1 MSVPR
6 DRYRA
11 DRTGM
16 VSVGRALSNV
26 ISPPVIFAVLGFFLA
41 FYSAPFAAAVGWGVL
56 YGVVVSLIPILV
68 VFYLL
73 YTGRI
78 GELHMSHTQ
87 ERHLPYIVAILC
99 AAAAYLLLRFLNGP
113 ELLRCLSLFNVIEL
127 VALGLINI
135 YWLISL
141 HATGITAAW
150 LISWLVF
157 GWVAAVA
164 VLPFVIIVCSVR
176 LYLKRH
182 TPAQVAAG
190 VGLGIA
196 SVLALVPFGCFV

>member
-1 MSVPR
+1 MTVPR

-16 VSVGRALSNV
+16 VSVARALSNV

-56 YGVVVSLIPILV
+56 YGVLVSLVPILV

-87 ERHLPYIVAILC
+87 ERHLPYVVAILC
-99 AAAAYLLLRFLNGP
+99 AVAAYLLLTFSNGP
-113 ELLRCLSLFNVIEL
+113 TLLRCLSAFNAIEL
-127 VALGLINI
+127 IALGVINL

-141 HATGITAAW
+141 HATGATAAW

-157 GWVAAVA
+157 GWVAAMTI
-164 VLPFVIIVCSVR
+164 LPFVIIVCWVR
-176 LYLKRH
+176 LYLRRH

-190 VGLGIA
+190 IGLGIA